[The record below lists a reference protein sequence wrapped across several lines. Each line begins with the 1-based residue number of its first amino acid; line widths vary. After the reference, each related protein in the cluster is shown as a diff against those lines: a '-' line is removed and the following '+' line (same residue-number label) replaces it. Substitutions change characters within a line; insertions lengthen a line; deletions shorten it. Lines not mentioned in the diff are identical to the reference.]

1 MGITFSEAKKNLK
14 EVAQQYKIALDN
26 DVYIL
31 EYTND
36 GLIDPESIK
45 NTVVNIFYNELLN
58 AIKSL
63 YEIEINNEK
72 ILQ

>member
-1 MGITFSEAKKNLK
+1 MRKVILMKKN
-14 EVAQQYKIALDN
+14 QPTKITLDN

-31 EYTND
+31 EYTDD
-36 GLIDPESIK
+36 GSIDPESIK

-58 AIKSL
+58 AVKSL

>member
-1 MGITFSEAKKNLK
+1 MRKVILMKKN
-14 EVAQQYKIALDN
+14 QPTKIALDN
-26 DVYIL
+26 EVYIL
-31 EYTND
+31 EYTDD
-36 GLIDPESIK
+36 GSIDPESIK

-58 AIKSL
+58 AVKSL

>member
-1 MGITFSEAKKNLK
+1 MKKN
-14 EVAQQYKIALDN
+14 QPTKIALDN
-26 DVYIL
+26 EVYIL
-31 EYTND
+31 EYTDD
-36 GLIDPESIK
+36 GSIDPESIK

-58 AIKSL
+58 AVKSL

>member
-1 MGITFSEAKKNLK
+1 MRKVILMKKN
-14 EVAQQYKIALDN
+14 QPTKIALDN

-31 EYTND
+31 EYTDD
-36 GLIDPESIK
+36 GSIDPESIK

-58 AIKSL
+58 AVKSL

>member
-1 MGITFSEAKKNLK
+1 MKKN
-14 EVAQQYKIALDN
+14 QPTKIELDN

-31 EYTND
+31 EYTDD
-36 GLIDPESIK
+36 GSIDPESIK

-58 AIKSL
+58 AVKSL

>member
-1 MGITFSEAKKNLK
+1 MRKVILMKKN
-14 EVAQQYKIALDN
+14 QPTKIALDN

-31 EYTND
+31 EYTDD

-58 AIKSL
+58 AVKSL